1 MTLWRAAKP
10 AIMGVLAT
18 SAVAA
23 SISLAA
29 PAGATQWCYEPGP
42 QCLGHQPG
50 VDYPDWYDGRNG
62 GAYGYGPGVV
72 VSVGPGPGFRSSCCN
87 CGC

>member
-18 SAVAA
+18 GAVAA
-23 SISLAA
+23 SIGLAA
-29 PAGATQWCYEPGP
+29 PAWATQWCYEPGP

-50 VDYPDWYDGRNG
+50 VDYPDRYDGR
-62 GAYGYGPGVV
+62 YGDGYDYGPGVV
-72 VSVGPGPGFRSSCCN
+72 VSVGPGFGFRPSCCE
-87 CGC
+87 CHC

>member
-1 MTLWRAAKP
+1 MTLWRAVKP

-18 SAVAA
+18 GVAAA
-23 SISLAA
+23 SIGLAA

-50 VDYPDWYDGRNG
+50 VDYPDEYGGRYGGGYD
-62 GAYGYGPGVV
+62 YGPGIV
-72 VSVGPGPGFRSSCCN
+72 VSVGPGSGFRSSCCN